1 MVIGWVRKEA
11 LRHACRFRLMRLLA
25 LQFKTLWTHTTH
37 KMWYMYNKPFSA
49 LCCHWSK
56 ASLFSPCLLPFLF
69 WVAYKGLPCKARTKM
84 SSTAS
89 RVRAA
94 NFCCF
99 FCSRTRT
106 ELDSQMGLA
115 WSAGPYSHPNEAI
128 RKKVLMAFMPRRRG
142 REKERSDCMEC
153 VICQGFFAPRPSCVL
168 APCFL
173 RWWAAFLCRSVQH
186 TSELI
191 RISPS
196 YGATRQQF
204 FVIENV
210 LHSRW

>member
-1 MVIGWVRKEA
+1 
-11 LRHACRFRLMRLLA
+11 
-25 LQFKTLWTHTTH
+25 
-37 KMWYMYNKPFSA
+37 
-49 LCCHWSK
+49 
-56 ASLFSPCLLPFLF
+56 
-69 WVAYKGLPCKARTKM
+69 M

-210 LHSRW
+210 LHSRWQYSSGYVFILGPHLPGKPRNYGILLGFVVSDLVNVLFTMSWMPSPRSIRLYCFVRLPSSKLIENQRV